1 MTIFQ
6 RILEGEIP
14 CDAVYEDELCLA
26 FRDINPIAPCH
37 ILVIPRQFLSRL
49 SDAKPEHDSLLG
61 HLMRVAS
68 KVAKMD
74 GYEDFQVLTNNGE
87 SAGQTVFHLHLHVI
101 AGKPLRFT
109 Q

>member
-6 RILEGEIP
+6 KILDGQIP
-14 CDAVYEDELCLA
+14 CDTVYEDELCLA

-37 ILVIPRQFLSRL
+37 ILVIPKTFLRCL
-49 SDAKPEHDSLLG
+49 SDATPDNDALLG

-74 GYEDFQVLTNNGE
+74 GYDDFQVLTNNGA
-87 SAGQTVFHLHLHVI
+87 SAGQTVFHLHFHVI
-101 AGKPLRFT
+101 AGKPIRFT
-109 Q
+109 A

>member
-6 RILEGEIP
+6 KILDGEMP

-37 ILVIPRQFLSRL
+37 ILVIPKAFISRL
-49 SDAKPEHDSLLG
+49 SDAQPDDDALLG

-74 GYEDFQVLTNNGE
+74 GYDDFQVLTNNGA
-87 SAGQTVFHLHLHVI
+87 SAGQTVFHLHFHVI
-101 AGKPLRFT
+101 AGKPIRFT
-109 Q
+109 A